1 MDQPTRY
8 ADVLLPLSLPVL
20 YTYRIPD
27 AFREELEPGM
37 RVSVQFG
44 PKRIYSALVKKIHT
58 KEPRSHTTK
67 DILSLLDESPLVLN
81 IQYRFWEWIASYY
94 LCTEGEVMKAA
105 LPSGLRLESE
115 SRIYP
120 DPDFQRIE
128 FLSDD
133 ALGLLRTIDKAGAN
147 VDEISKTRSKKSV
160 VALINELILKPGS
173 CLSVKYFFYFRTK
186 TGRFLLIHYFNSQN
200 GTS

>member
-44 PKRIYSALVKKIHT
+44 SKRIYSALVKKIHT
-58 KEPRSHTTK
+58 REPRSHTTK
-67 DILSLLDESPLVLN
+67 DILSLLDEAPLVLN

-105 LPSGLRLESE
+105 LPSPTSGL
-115 SRIYP
+115 
-120 DPDFQRIE
+120 
-128 FLSDD
+128 
-133 ALGLLRTIDKAGAN
+133 
-147 VDEISKTRSKKSV
+147 
-160 VALINELILKPGS
+160 
-173 CLSVKYFFYFRTK
+173 C
-186 TGRFLLIHYFNSQN
+186 
-200 GTS
+200 